1 MTGSADMPEPA
12 DACVLRIELRRAQD
26 HRIPVAGP
34 AHAHDRVPGAP
45 RVRTTIACTSPVP
58 ESPSGSVA
66 SVV

>member
-12 DACVLRIELRRAQD
+12 DACVLRVD
-26 HRIPVAGP
+26 SGVHRTIASPSPALPMPTIVSPVRP
-34 AHAHDRVPGAP
+34 VFE
-45 RVRTTIACTSPVP
+45 TTIACTSPVP